1 MGCPTFLGFFM
12 AFMRPCNYSLRWF
25 NILLCLLSSVT
36 AVHGIKVQGLDI
48 TTITSQHNTQEA
60 TTATLTSSAV
70 DSLDKLLEHYLF
82 SEVPIDNEVL
92 IAFPEEDRSTQSSS
106 SELTDTDEE
115 GKRENDR
122 EAGRGWVSFALN
134 SVPNNPAS
142 NRAYLLRENE
152 INITGDSFTEH
163 LCRKLS
169 KDAFHI
175 ANAQKYARSREV
187 TTCLCV
193 VLRDKNGRAKKF
205 VFHNDKDKMS
215 TTMEQKAQ
223 ELYYAIR
230 NGYQAHA
237 EAEFI
242 EFLLHR
248 SKQDPERYTH
258 ILGMGCSR
266 QHCKEC
272 NCLLKL
278 YLGNNYHKF
287 TAAMHMTESPQ
298 LPIITDCQEDGLHMR
313 IEANYKL
320 THREEAISNGSN
332 SNKYYLPKA
341 LQENIKNKTGLYIDF
356 SNDRF
361 TIKDDDKAVERRDR
375 KRKASISVP
384 QTDPK

>member
-1 MGCPTFLGFFM
+1 
-12 AFMRPCNYSLRWF
+12 MRVFSYRIFSVVCLFSSLAPAAHCIQVRGI
-25 NILLCLLSSVT
+25 NISQVSTPDNSSPRQQH
-36 AVHGIKVQGLDI
+36 AEDADNNHLDKML
-48 TTITSQHNTQEA
+48 EGYVF
-60 TTATLTSSAV
+60 LTSSINT
-70 DSLDKLLEHYLF
+70 
-82 SEVPIDNEVL
+82 EVEIIL
-92 IAFPEEDRSTQSSS
+92 PENDDSTQSSE
-106 SELTDTDEE
+106 SELTDTDVESIDAT
-115 GKRENDR
+115 NPT
-122 EAGRGWVSFALN
+122 EAGGVDFVKFALN
-134 SVPNNPAS
+134 ATLYHKNLKWN
-142 NRAYLLRENE
+142 YLKREDVAAGE
-152 INITGDSFTEH
+152 SPESFSKN
-163 LCRKLS
+163 LCSKLS
-169 KDAFHI
+169 KDAFRI
-175 ANAQKYARSREV
+175 ANAHKNARTRES

-193 VLRDKNGRAKKF
+193 VLRNEKQYAKKF
-205 VFHNDKDKMS
+205 VFHNGAEKMHES
-215 TTMEQKAQ
+215 MNEKAVA
-223 ELYYAIR
+223 LKYAVR
-230 NGYQAHA
+230 TGYQAHA
-237 EAEFI
+237 EVEFI

-361 TIKDDDKAVERRDR
+361 TIKDEDKAVERRDR